1 MENREEFLQELLN
14 INSKYDTELIG
25 KAYDKGRELHDG
37 QLRKSG
43 EPYFIHPINVALI
56 LASLGMDEAT
66 IIGGLLHDA
75 VEDTDYTREE
85 LVADLEEI
93 IFIL

>member
-37 QLRKSG
+37 QLRKSVG
-43 EPYFIHPINVALI
+43 ARRLDSP
-56 LASLGMDEAT
+56 D
-66 IIGGLLHDA
+66 
-75 VEDTDYTREE
+75 
-85 LVADLEEI
+85 
-93 IFIL
+93 